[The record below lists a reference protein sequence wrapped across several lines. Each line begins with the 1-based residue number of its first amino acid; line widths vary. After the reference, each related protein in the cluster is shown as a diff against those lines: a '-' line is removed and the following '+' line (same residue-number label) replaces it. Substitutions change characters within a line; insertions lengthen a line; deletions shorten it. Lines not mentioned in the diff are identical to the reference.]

1 MVGGLPGRGA
11 VCLPAMN
18 VVRSP
23 MASGLM
29 KHFYG
34 RQLFVCSAGVRAG
47 EPDGFAIAVMDELGI
62 DISPHKP
69 IVMEDLHDT
78 SFDMVFSLTPEAHH
92 KALELTRTMAVECDL
107 LADIRPLARQRQPG
121 ADPRR
126 LPHGAR
132 SAFQAHPRHVRRR
145 RRAGSLDDV
154 SRK

>member
-1 MVGGLPGRGA
+1 MVGGLPGA
-11 VCLPAMN
+11 VLFACSEN

-34 RQLFVCSAGVRAG
+34 RRLFVCSAGVRAG

-69 IVMEDLHDT
+69 IIMEDLHDT

-92 KALELTRTMAVECDL
+92 KALELTRTMAVECTYWPTFDPSL
-107 LADIRPLARQRQPG
+107 TNGSREQILDAYRTVRDQLSKRIRDTFGGVG
-121 ADPRR
+121 AP
-126 LPHGAR
+126 
-132 SAFQAHPRHVRRR
+132 V
-145 RRAGSLDDV
+145 V
-154 SRK
+154 